1 MKIEKIQISELI
13 EHPKNARIHTKRN
26 LDAIKNSLSE
36 FGMTKP
42 LLVQRSTMYVIA
54 GNGTLQ
60 AMKSLGW
67 TECDCHVLD
76 LDDNRAYALSIL
88 DNKTGEMSEWDERTL
103 TETLQSLRDD
113 DLDLLELSGFQDE
126 ELDAMLKFQ
135 SGELFESSK
144 PKPKSKPKSSDIPQ
158 QEVGDGSSIIENA
171 PTVDYQDQVTFNLI
185 GFPYVLADA
194 EQIEEIKCLTEFLH
208 SAEVKVKNA
217 VTKRVFDAIQSILTD
232 EFMR

>member
-1 MKIEKIQISELI
+1 MKIEHLKIDKLI

-26 LDAIKNSLSE
+26 LEAIKNSLES
-36 FGMTKP
+36 FGQTKP

-60 AMKSLGW
+60 AMKSMGW

-76 LDDNRAYALSIL
+76 LDDSKAYALSIL

-103 TETLQSLRDD
+103 TETLQQLKEDGD
-113 DLDLLELSGFQDE
+113 GLLELSGFQDE

-135 SGELFESSK
+135 SGEAFENTK
-144 PKPKSKPKSSDIPQ
+144 KEKKQDKKTEFQDR
-158 QEVGDGSSIIENA
+158 GNA
-171 PTVDYQDQVTFNLI
+171 PMVEYSDQVSFNLM
-185 GFPYVLADA
+185 GFPYVLADV
-194 EQIEEIKCLTEFLH
+194 EQIQELKCLTEFLH
-208 SAEVKVKNA
+208 NAEVKVKNA
-217 VTKRVFDAIQSILTD
+217 VTKKVFDAIQAVLTN